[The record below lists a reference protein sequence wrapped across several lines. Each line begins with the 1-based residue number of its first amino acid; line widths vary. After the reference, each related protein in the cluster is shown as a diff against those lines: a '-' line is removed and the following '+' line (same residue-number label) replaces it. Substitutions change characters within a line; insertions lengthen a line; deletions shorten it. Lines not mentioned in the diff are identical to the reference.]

1 MGKEGEP
8 LALDSRRTHYCGE
21 LNLSHVG
28 EKVKLGGWVNSTRDH
43 GGLLF
48 LDLRDRTGV
57 VQLVFHPEAGGLLE
71 QAQALRAECVLWVE
85 GQVVQR
91 PEGRTNPALPTGQV
105 EVVPERM
112 EVLSTARPLP
122 FEINGRREPD
132 EALRLRYR
140 YLDLR
145 RPEMLS
151 YLRFRHRAVKAARDF
166 FDGRGFW
173 EVETPMLTRSTPE
186 GARDYLVP
194 SRLQHGHFYALP
206 QSPQLFKQ
214 LLMVAGVDRYFQI
227 ARCFRDEDL
236 RADRQ
241 PEFTQIDVEMAF
253 VREEDVLEMTEQL
266 MAYLFRVCL
275 GEKLDTPFPRLTWDE
290 AMDLYG
296 TDKPDLRF
304 EWQLVDLSDLAA
316 ATEFRVFREALAA
329 GGVVRGLLLPGGGLS
344 RREVEELA
352 GDIAPLGA
360 RGLAWVAWEAATGNE
375 PMARGPVAKFLGAA
389 EPEWCRRLGAK
400 AGDVALMVAGPLAVA
415 RRALGYL
422 RQRLGEQK
430 GAIRVGERRFLW
442 VTGFPL
448 VEWNGEEKRWE
459 AEHHPFTSPRE
470 EDLPWLETDPARV
483 RACCYDLVLN
493 GEELGSGSIRIHRPE
508 VQERVLR
515 LIGMSEEEARA
526 RFGFLLE
533 AFSYGA
539 PPHGGIAL
547 GLDRLLM
554 LMSGADSMRDMIAF
568 PKTAR
573 AACLLTGAPAPV
585 DPAQLRELGIQVA
598 KAQAPV
604 AESTCC

>member
-8 LALDSRRTHYCGE
+8 LAVDSRRTHYCGE

-71 QAQALRAECVLWVE
+71 QAQALRSECVLWVE

-105 EVVPERM
+105 EVVPARM

-253 VREEDVLEMTEQL
+253 VQEEDVLEMTEQL
-266 MAYLFRVCL
+266 MAHLFRVCL

-316 ATEFRVFREALAA
+316 TTEFRVFREALAA

-352 GDIAPLGA
+352 ADIAPLGA

-375 PMARGPVAKFLGAA
+375 PMA
-389 EPEWCRRLGAK
+389 
-400 AGDVALMVAGPLAVA
+400 
-415 RRALGYL
+415 
-422 RQRLGEQK
+422 
-430 GAIRVGERRFLW
+430 
-442 VTGFPL
+442 
-448 VEWNGEEKRWE
+448 
-459 AEHHPFTSPRE
+459 
-470 EDLPWLETDPARV
+470 
-483 RACCYDLVLN
+483 
-493 GEELGSGSIRIHRPE
+493 
-508 VQERVLR
+508 
-515 LIGMSEEEARA
+515 
-526 RFGFLLE
+526 
-533 AFSYGA
+533 
-539 PPHGGIAL
+539 
-547 GLDRLLM
+547 
-554 LMSGADSMRDMIAF
+554 
-568 PKTAR
+568 
-573 AACLLTGAPAPV
+573 
-585 DPAQLRELGIQVA
+585 
-598 KAQAPV
+598 
-604 AESTCC
+604 